1 MMNLYRQDI
10 GDARR
15 SRITQLL
22 AAFPY
27 LLRHHIRPKCLE
39 CNGKN
44 TPKENRILLPE
55 PLIEPVETRHDN
67 DKTNGG
73 STNAE
78 VLQGGLTSEC
88 WVDKTTLP
96 WSLFPDSA
104 LAKVAG
110 AKNRPLWTC
119 DRLGREIASVA
130 YSDNW
135 TSRER
140 LTMLSKVEK
149 LSNAI
154 GECERIHQTAV
165 PLNYARHSLRSLTMW
180 LFTLPFALIRD
191 YGLMTGPIMG
201 ATAWLLFGVYQ
212 IGHSIEDPF
221 QGTLRL
227 SILCEAIR
235 KDVMSASKDD
245 RDSACA
251 ANDDDIA
258 DEDWTS
264 VTGVKQSSI
273 TSDDKS
279 LKFES
284 DDVLF
289 EQAKIG
295 ESKKEDRVV
304 LDTSRLMNQTVDSWM
319 P

>member
-1 MMNLYRQDI
+1 M
-10 GDARR
+10 
-15 SRITQLL
+15 TQLL

-27 LLRHHIRPKCLE
+27 LLRHHIRPRCLKCS
-39 CNGKN
+39 GKGI
-44 TPKENRILLPE
+44 PAKYRLLLPE
-55 PLIEPVETRHDN
+55 PLIEPVETRHEG

-73 STNAE
+73 STDPH
-78 VLQGGLTSEC
+78 VLNGGALSQC
-88 WVDKTTLP
+88 WVDKRTLP
-96 WSLFPDSA
+96 WKLFPEAA
-104 LAKVAG
+104 LEKCAD

-119 DRLGREIASVA
+119 DRIGREIASVPFG
-130 YSDNW
+130 DNW

-191 YGLMTGPIMG
+191 YGLLTGPIVG

-212 IGHSIEDPF
+212 IGYSIEDPF

-227 SILCEAIR
+227 SILCDSIR
-235 KDVMSASKDD
+235 KDVLNTAKSRDTAYADYDD
-245 RDSACA
+245 L
-251 ANDDDIA
+251 
-258 DEDWTS
+258 DEEGWST
-264 VTGVKQSSI
+264 VTGVTKTKRKKIKSAVDYEEADLLVLAQNAEKNEKKTI
-273 TSDDKS
+273 VLKTSE
-279 LKFES
+279 LM
-284 DDVLF
+284 
-289 EQAKIG
+289 G
-295 ESKKEDRVV
+295 EALENWTASEY
-304 LDTSRLMNQTVDSWM
+304 S